1 MDCSMPGF
9 PVLHYLPEFAQI
21 HVHWVSVTIS
31 SSASSFSFCLQFFPT
46 SASFTMSQILTPG
59 GPSIGA
65 SASATVLPMNIQEWV
80 PLGLIVLISLLSK
93 GLSRDFSSTTI
104 WKHQIFGTQL
114 YLWSNS
120 SRYMSTGKMIYLT
133 VQTFVNKVMSL
144 LSNML
149 SWFVI
154 AFLLRNKCLLIS
166 WVQPP
171 STVNLEP
178 PKIKAVTD
186 STFPLL
192 FAMKWWDLLPCS

>member
-1 MDCSMPGF
+1 MLACPSLSTRVCSNSF
-9 PVLHYLPEFAQI
+9 PLSEWCHPI
-21 HVHWVSVTIS
+21 IS
-31 SSASSFSFCLQFFPT
+31 SSVTLSFSSLQSFPASGSFPMSQFF
-46 SASFTMSQILTPG
+46 ASG
-59 GPSIGA
+59 ARSIGVSALA
-65 SASATVLPMNIQEWV
+65 SVLPMNIQGWFS
-80 PLGLIVLISLLSK
+80 LGLIVLISLLSK